1 MASASITS
9 TGSLT
14 TDVASE
20 LSNKIVFSGL
30 GSGTDFDSLIKA
42 TVEVE
47 KFRIKRLTTW
57 KSSWQTKVDTFQGL
71 NTRLLSLKTSLEGMD
86 TLAEFMVK
94 TATPADTSVLTAT
107 AGSSALAAAHTVQ
120 VKQLAKND
128 VWMGTHSFASA
139 TATVNTTDSE
149 KTFSYTYNGKTVNV
163 EIGAG
168 TTLQGLVNAINT
180 DPDNPG
186 VRAAAF
192 KAADGDYRLQV
203 WGMDL
208 GASYQFSVGAG
219 TTLSN
224 VKASN
229 MGQTQNA
236 QNSQVKVD
244 GFPPGEDDWI
254 ERSSN
259 SLSDVIE
266 GLTLNLKGPGTTTV
280 STEVDKDAVK
290 ENVRTFVDKMN
301 EVRQYILDITKF
313 NSTTQKASVLTGN
326 YGIQLISTR
335 LKDLAAGKGAGFDYN
350 DDAISVLSQIGITTD
365 ASQDSATRGLLVI
378 DEEILDEALNA
389 NPDAVAQLLA
399 ADYVGG
405 SNSSNFTYYSHVDKL
420 TKAGTYDLAYTVDGS
435 GNIANA
441 TINGRPVAVDN
452 ATREITGLHGN
463 PEGGLVI
470 KVTNLTPGTYTGEVR
485 LKQGKAGQLAEA
497 LKDLTS
503 SSSGPLH
510 ILEENYQD
518 IMDNIDKKIERE
530 ETRIAS
536 LEQHLRERYARLEA
550 VLGNYNNI
558 SNSLSNSITQLNK
571 D

>member
-1 MASASITS
+1 MADD
-9 TGSLT
+9 LT
-14 TDVASE
+14 TDLVTA
-20 LSNKIVFSGL
+20 SNKIVFSGL
-30 GSGTDFDSLIKA
+30 GSGTDFDSIIKA

-47 KFRIKRLTTW
+47 KFRINRLTVW
-57 KSSWQTKVDTFQGL
+57 KNSWQNKVDTFQEL
-71 NTRLLSLKTSLEGMD
+71 NTRMLSLKTAMEGMD
-86 TLAEFMVK
+86 TLSEFMVK
-94 TATPADTSVLTAT
+94 TAAPADASVLTAT
-107 AGSSALAAAHTVQ
+107 ADSSAQAAAHSIQ
-120 VKQLAKND
+120 VNQLAKND

-139 TATVNTTDSE
+139 TATVNNTGSAQ
-149 KTFSYTYNGKTVNV
+149 TFAYTYGSTNVSV

-168 TTLQGLVNAINT
+168 TTLTGLVNAINT

-203 WGMDL
+203 WGMDQ

-224 VKASN
+224 VKAAD

-244 GFPPGEDDWI
+244 GFPSASNAWI

-266 GLTLNLKGPGTTTV
+266 GLTLNLKGTGTTTV
-280 STEVDKDAVK
+280 STQVDKEAVK
-290 ENVRTFVDKMN
+290 ENVRTFVDKVN
-301 EVRQYILDITKF
+301 EVRQFILDVTKF
-313 NSTTQKASVLTGN
+313 NATAKKASVLTGN
-326 YGIQLISTR
+326 YGVQLISTR
-335 LKDLAAGKGAGFDYN
+335 LKELVAGKGAGFDYN

-365 ASQDSATRGLLVI
+365 ASEDSASRGLLLL

-389 NPDAVAQLLA
+389 NPDALAQLLS

-420 TKAGTYDLAYTVDGS
+420 TKAGTYDLSYTVNGS
-435 GNIANA
+435 GEITGA

-452 ATREITGLHGN
+452 TTHEITGLHGN

-470 KVTNLTPGTYTGEVR
+470 KVTNLTAGAYSGEVR
-485 LKQGKAGQLAEA
+485 LKQGKAGQLAES

-503 SSSGPLH
+503 STSGPLH
-510 ILEENYQD
+510 ILEDNYQD

-530 ETRIAS
+530 ETRITA
-536 LEQHLRERYARLEA
+536 LEEHLRERYARLEA
-550 VLGNYNNI
+550 LLGNYNNI
-558 SNSLSNSITQLNK
+558 STSLSNSIAQLPTGSS
-571 D
+571 